1 MPFVF
6 SALCCTALC
15 RARVYS
21 YKCLLL
27 FTGRRNM
34 EENFPNHNWIISI
47 FVFIN
52 ISYVGH
58 IMFTPSIYQ
67 FVTTPRSSSSD
78 DQEEVGAQ
86 LVYYVVVL

>member
-1 MPFVF
+1 
-6 SALCCTALC
+6 
-15 RARVYS
+15 
-21 YKCLLL
+21 
-27 FTGRRNM
+27 M
-34 EENFPNHNWIISI
+34 EEHFPHHNWIISI

-58 IMFTPSIYQ
+58 IMFTSSIYQ

-86 LVYYVVVL
+86 LVCIMML